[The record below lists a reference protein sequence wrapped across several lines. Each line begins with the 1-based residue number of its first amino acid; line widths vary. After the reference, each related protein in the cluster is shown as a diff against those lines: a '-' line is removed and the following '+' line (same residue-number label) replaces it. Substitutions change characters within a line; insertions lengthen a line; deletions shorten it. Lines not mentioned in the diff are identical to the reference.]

1 MRKEL
6 FTPLHTFN
14 SEFIKNYLNKE
25 NSQRLIESGPNTDR
39 IETLQK
45 HSENSKPTVYHLTI
59 ILSRSRFKR
68 RFVKI
73 SDYH

>member
-1 MRKEL
+1 MSIHKNEKGII
-6 FTPLHTFN
+6 HTTSYFQL
-14 SEFIKNYLNKE
+14 EFIKNNLNKE

-45 HSENSKPTVYHLTI
+45 HSENSKPTVHITI

-68 RFVKI
+68 
-73 SDYH
+73 HL